1 MARWVTSGADEAFL
15 RKVTGEPVFP
25 CHLEDHGELP
35 VRHCVGA
42 VVADSRSSGLQTIVM
57 TRKASLALCAVAVG
71 IFGACVR
78 ERYVPP
84 EQPYVSPEQP
94 YVPREQ
100 MNQVIVTIGDLSTPY
115 SIVGPVEWPRAGDTS
130 QGGPCDSD
138 RLRTE
143 AIARYGHVDAI
154 IGVLQWRD
162 RSQERCSGLAVRF
175 TGR

>member
-1 MARWVTSGADEAFL
+1 MPPNDLTEDRAEL
-15 RKVTGEPVFP
+15 R
-25 CHLEDHGELP
+25 
-35 VRHCVGA
+35 VRHRVGA
-42 VVADSRSSGLQTIVM
+42 VVAERQSSGLQTIVM
-57 TRKASLALCAVAVG
+57 TRRASLALSAVAVG

-78 ERYVPP
+78 EPYVP
-84 EQPYVSPEQP
+84 PEQP

-162 RSQERCSGLAVRF
+162 GSQERCSGLAVRF